1 MKKIYKWV
9 YAMIFAVSLYSC
21 IRWVTDYT
29 KEGHYWTQSLGN
41 SILEIVILAFVS
53 YLFFIYFR
61 WQIEKS
67 RRAKEPNRWKFV
79 WRSYGMPFLLIILG
93 VNATL
98 AITRIFTGDTFHM
111 DAIIIANVIGSLF
124 AFMVY
129 NVQRAQVLDKDYAEQ
144 RIQLEKIKNDQLQT
158 ELKFLKSQ
166 YHPHFLFNAL
176 NTVYFQIDES
186 NKAPRRTLEVSILQ
200 EIDYLKTYIALRK
213 LRMSERL
220 RLRLESPPELNE
232 LNIYPL
238 LFLPLVENAFK
249 YVGGDYQLDIIM
261 KWENN
266 RISLFIRNSI
276 PELSAED
283 EALRKSVDERQ
294 RKGIG
299 LVNLRRRLS
308 LLYPNKH
315 RLETRKEETEFV
327 AELMIEIEDI

>member
-186 NKAPRRTLEVSILQ
+186 NKAPRRTLEMISELLRYQLYGGNQKVSILPLGNGL
-200 EIDYLKTYIALRK
+200 Y
-213 LRMSERL
+213 ER
-220 RLRLESPPELNE
+220 RT
-232 LNIYPL
+232 L
-238 LFLPLVENAFK
+238 LDTVLGE
-249 YVGGDYQLDIIM
+249 
-261 KWENN
+261 
-266 RISLFIRNSI
+266 
-276 PELSAED
+276 
-283 EALRKSVDERQ
+283 
-294 RKGIG
+294 
-299 LVNLRRRLS
+299 
-308 LLYPNKH
+308 
-315 RLETRKEETEFV
+315 
-327 AELMIEIEDI
+327 

>member
-124 AFMVY
+124 AFMVCS
-129 NVQRAQVLDKDYAEQ
+129 A
-144 RIQLEKIKNDQLQT
+144 
-158 ELKFLKSQ
+158 S
-166 YHPHFLFNAL
+166 
-176 NTVYFQIDES
+176 S
-186 NKAPRRTLEVSILQ
+186 SI
-200 EIDYLKTYIALRK
+200 
-213 LRMSERL
+213 
-220 RLRLESPPELNE
+220 
-232 LNIYPL
+232 
-238 LFLPLVENAFK
+238 
-249 YVGGDYQLDIIM
+249 G
-261 KWENN
+261 
-266 RISLFIRNSI
+266 
-276 PELSAED
+276 
-283 EALRKSVDERQ
+283 
-294 RKGIG
+294 
-299 LVNLRRRLS
+299 
-308 LLYPNKH
+308 
-315 RLETRKEETEFV
+315 
-327 AELMIEIEDI
+327 